1 MMTEHTPVSIA
12 QFLSKESV
20 HPAQSLTDIDINA
33 LKSLIEENSK
43 LLDQYISELRD

>member
-1 MMTEHTPVSIA
+1 MITEYTPVSIA

-20 HPAQSLTDIDINA
+20 HEPKSLTDLDINA

-43 LLDQYISELRD
+43 LLDKYISELRD